1 MLKNIEKVST
11 AMEIIKHR
19 INSIESL
26 NECSLAYGAEIDV
39 RYHNNALVLDHDPF
53 HGNNAQQLESF
64 LINYELDGT
73 LIINLKTEGIERSCI
88 ELLQAYKIR
97 KWFFLDMSQPY
108 LVKFSLNTHEYSI
121 NRDNLAVRFSE
132 FEPIEYALSFSG
144 KVGWVWVDRFQETAL
159 TLSAYESLIE
169 AGFKLCLVSP
179 ELHGHDIKVV
189 TEYINEMSDLNIHA
203 VCTKYPEMWG
213 DK

>member
-1 MLKNIEKVST
+1 
-11 AMEIIKHR
+11 MEIIKHR
-19 INSIESL
+19 INSIENL
-26 NECSLAYGAEIDV
+26 QKCSSVYGAEIDV
-39 RYHNNALVLDHDPF
+39 RYHNNSLVLDHDPF
-53 HGNNAQQLESF
+53 HGKSAQKLKSF
-64 LINYELDGT
+64 LANYNLEGI

-88 ELLQAYKIR
+88 DLLQANKIK

-108 LVKFSLNTHEYSI
+108 LVKFSLKANEYLI
-121 NRDNLAVRFSE
+121 NKDNLAVRFSE

-159 TLSAYESLIE
+159 TVNACERLKE

-179 ELHGHDIKVV
+179 ELHGHDKKVV
-189 TEYINEMSDLNIHA
+189 TEYINEISSLNIDA
-203 VCTKYPEMWG
+203 VCTKFPNMWK